1 MNRDSLIKRIESK
14 RDDLVDLTCQLVRIP
29 TVNPPGDA
37 YTDCARLLGE
47 RLKKKEFCVSFH
59 RAEGT
64 PGDSD
69 RYPRTNLVARF
80 EGDGQGPCVHFNG
93 HLDVVVP
100 GKGWSE
106 EPFEPAVRDDRVYG
120 RGTCDMKGGIAAS
133 VIALESLL
141 EEGIHF
147 SGAIEFSGTVD
158 EETGGYG
165 GVAFLAENGF
175 FSKPRVDHVII
186 PEPLNVDRICLGHR
200 GAWWAEIET

>member
-1 MNRDSLIKRIESK
+1 MPTGTHTHGQSTRGRLHRLCSATRRKIE
-14 RDDLVDLTCQLVRIP
+14 
-29 TVNPPGDA
+29 
-37 YTDCARLLGE
+37 
-47 RLKKKEFCVSFH
+47 KKEFCVSFH

-69 RYPRTNLVARF
+69 CYPRTNLVARF
-80 EGDGQGPCVHFNG
+80 EGDGQGTCVHFNG

-106 EPFEPAVRDDRVYG
+106 EPFEPVIKDGRVYG

-165 GVAFLAENGF
+165 GVAFLAEKGF

-186 PEPLNVDRICLGHR
+186 PEPLNVDRICLRHR
-200 GAWWAEIET
+200 GACGGLR